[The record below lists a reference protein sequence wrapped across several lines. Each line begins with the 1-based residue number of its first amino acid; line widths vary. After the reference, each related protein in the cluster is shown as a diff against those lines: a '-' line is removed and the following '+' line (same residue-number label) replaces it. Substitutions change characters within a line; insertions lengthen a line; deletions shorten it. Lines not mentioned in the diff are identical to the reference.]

1 MRHLISHRLRD
12 FLAELIDDI
21 DPSARLVEFCEVPD
35 GRYAL
40 RVDIPREQGKRL
52 FLFRGLIDQALTN
65 PGARTL
71 VRSLL
76 RAEVLHLGAQRSIS
90 DTRRVRFERT
100 SLTCALCSAPIVGRA
115 GVVFHFGVMAHR
127 GCVGRTPEAPA

>member
-21 DPSARLVEFCEVPD
+21 DPAARLVEFCEVPD

-52 FLFRGLIDQALTN
+52 FLFRGMIDQALTN
-65 PGARTL
+65 PVARTL
-71 VRSLL
+71 VRGLL
-76 RAEVLHLGAQRSIS
+76 RAEVLHLGAQRGIS

-100 SLTCALCSAPIVGRA
+100 SLTCALCSAPIVGSA

-127 GCVGRTPEAPA
+127 WCVGPMPDASA